1 MFTRSDLMKRERS
14 PTPEEFEKLLTW
26 LNSDRDEA
34 GRIFNLINERL
45 IKLFASRGCVDA
57 EALADEVI
65 NRVAVRIDKVKQS
78 YDDPIRCFIGFV
90 EHVDREY
97 KREAQKLQSLIEPQR
112 RPSEELERE
121 DRCLEKCLESLAKPQ
136 RRLFENYFQGEKRAR
151 INRRKQLAIEFVL
164 TSNALRIRAFHLRR
178 ELHECITLCLQESG

>member
-1 MFTRSDLMKRERS
+1 MKRERP
-14 PTPEEFEKLLTW
+14 PTPEEFEKLLAW

-34 GRIFNLINERL
+34 GGIFNDINDRL
-45 IKLFASRGCVDA
+45 IRLFASRGCVDA
-57 EALADEVI
+57 EALADEVV

-90 EHVDREY
+90 DHVHREY
-97 KREAQKLQSLIEPQR
+97 KREEFKLQSLTEPQR
-112 RPSEELERE
+112 RPSEELEKE
-121 DRCLEKCLESLAKPQ
+121 DRCLEECLERLAKPQ

-164 TSNALRIRAFHLRR
+164 TQNALRIRAFHLRK
-178 ELHECITLCLQESG
+178 ELHECITLCLQESS